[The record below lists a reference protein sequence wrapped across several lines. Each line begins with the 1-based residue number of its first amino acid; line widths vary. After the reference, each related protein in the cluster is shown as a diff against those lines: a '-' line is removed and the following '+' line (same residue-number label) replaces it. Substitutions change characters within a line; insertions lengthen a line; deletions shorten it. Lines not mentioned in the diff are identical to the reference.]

1 MNNAY
6 FLYSNNDLF
15 VLLLPY
21 TLAFLFFLSGA
32 LIRLISKE
40 SLLMGLHELL
50 WAIGGLAY
58 GIGSFFLF
66 NDTHT
71 GWVLALLYGPLLPWV
86 TSFLLFLRA
95 KEHRYWDLGDLFA
108 LALVL
113 PFLQLASWVYIL
125 DFAALLYL
133 FIHAVF
139 SFVYA
144 EIRMRHTFTDYSL
157 KSALDSLQSGLA
169 IANHRGKLLYVN
181 KAFSEVLLAFGVD
194 PHQKEKGLFS
204 ALRSQ
209 SFRLVDEASS
219 ILYLDGHYLLF
230 RERSKGT
237 WKSLTLRQVDA
248 EMKLNEELREANASL
263 QKEKTALLATLD
275 EIKALAQHQ
284 ERESLR
290 VLVHDSFAE
299 EVSLIHQVLINPAVN
314 DLVPLKEV
322 VREGLESYEK
332 KYSSLDELEHFYGLL
347 GVSFFEEGDFALCSD
362 KVSVLSLVR
371 EATDNAI
378 RHGNANEIHPF
389 SSIQEG
395 VYHLRITNNGISPLS
410 ATPHNGLAYLLSL
423 FEQKG
428 GHLVLVFSPR
438 FALEVTLPLPKG

>member
-1 MNNAY
+1 MNSAY
-6 FLYSNNDLF
+6 FLYSNNELF

-21 TLAFLFFLSGA
+21 TLSFLFFLSGA

-40 SLLMGLHELL
+40 SLLMALHELL
-50 WAIGGLAY
+50 WAIGGLADV
-58 GIGSFFLF
+58 IGSFFLF

-86 TSFLLFLRA
+86 TSFLLLFKT
-95 KEHRYWDLGDLFA
+95 KEHRYWYLGDLFA
-108 LALVL
+108 LVLVL
-113 PFLQLASWVYIL
+113 PFLQLASWCYIL

-133 FIHAVF
+133 FVHAVF

-181 KAFSEVLLAFGVD
+181 KAFSNVLLAFGVD
-194 PHQKEKGLFS
+194 PHQKEKVLYS
-204 ALRSQ
+204 ALRSK

-230 RERSKGT
+230 RERAKGART
-237 WKSLTLRQVDA
+237 SLTLSQVDA
-248 EMKLNEELREANASL
+248 EMKLNEELREANLSL
-263 QKEKTALLATLD
+263 QKEKAALLATLD

-332 KYSSLDELEHFYGLL
+332 KYSNLGELEHFYGLL
-347 GVSFFEEGDFALCSD
+347 GVSFLEEGDFTLCPD
-362 KVSVLSLVR
+362 KASVLSLIR

-378 RHGNANEIHPF
+378 RHGNANEIHLV
-389 SSIQEG
+389 SSSEGG
-395 VYHLRITNNGISPLS
+395 VYHLRITNNGVSPLS
-410 ATPHNGLAYLLSL
+410 ATPHNGLAYLVSL

-428 GHLVLVFSPR
+428 GKLSLIFVPH
-438 FALEVTLPLPKG
+438 FALEATLPFPKG